1 MSNKEILKWYVH
13 GVAPC
18 SRKQECFNQSARQR
32 LEDGQFLFEG
42 RRNTG
47 AVGYL
52 AGYAVECMLKAMI
65 LSALP
70 ARKRK
75 MMLDSFRGQQ
85 AHDYEWLKAKYWEC
99 QGLTVPR
106 ARSNAISFWREL
118 LGHRVAIQVG
128 KCASEAGAT
137 FFARG

>member
-1 MSNKEILKWYVH
+1 M
-13 GVAPC
+13 
-18 SRKQECFNQSARQR
+18 
-32 LEDGQFLFEG
+32 EDGQFLFEG

-47 AVGYL
+47 AVYL

-85 AHDYEWLKAKYWEC
+85 AHDYEWLKAKYREC

-106 ARSNAISFWREL
+106 EVERDFILVNSWGTEL
-118 LGHRVAIQVG
+118 RYKSGNVHQKQCERFLLAVERVVAWGEGRLG
-128 KCASEAGAT
+128 
-137 FFARG
+137 